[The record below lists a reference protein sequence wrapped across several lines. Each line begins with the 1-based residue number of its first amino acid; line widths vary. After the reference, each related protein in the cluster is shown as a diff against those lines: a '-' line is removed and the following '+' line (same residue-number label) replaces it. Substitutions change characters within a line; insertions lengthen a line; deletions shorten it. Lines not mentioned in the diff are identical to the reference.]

1 MKKFL
6 WAILFLAP
14 LAANAEESAL
24 DQLKQSP
31 AAICKDHAQPDQC
44 KVAVQAT
51 MLAVY
56 NITSLD
62 AGCESSSDE
71 VKAKMNNELKAQCAA
86 AKEIS
91 DYLKS
96 QNR

>member
-6 WAILFLAP
+6 LALALLAP
-14 LAANAEESAL
+14 LAATAKESVL
-24 DQLKQSP
+24 DHLKQSP
-31 AAICKDHAQPDQC
+31 SVICKDHAQPSQC

-56 NITSLD
+56 NFTSLD

-71 VKAKMNNELKAQCAA
+71 VKARMNNELKAQCAA

-91 DYLKS
+91 DYFKS
-96 QNR
+96 QNQ

>member
-6 WAILFLAP
+6 LALALLTP
-14 LAANAEESAL
+14 LAATAKESVL
-24 DQLKQSP
+24 DHLKQSSSV
-31 AAICKDHAQPDQC
+31 ICKDHAQPSQC

-56 NITSLD
+56 NFTSLD

-71 VKAKMNNELKAQCAA
+71 VKARMNNELKAQCAA

-91 DYLKS
+91 DYFKS
-96 QNR
+96 QNQ

>member
-1 MKKFL
+1 MEK
-6 WAILFLAP
+6 ILLAMALLFP
-14 LAANAEESAL
+14 LAATAEESAL
-24 DQLKQSP
+24 DQLKKSP
-31 AAICKDHAQPDQC
+31 SVICKDHAQPDQC
-44 KVAVQAT
+44 IVAVQAT

-62 AGCESSSDE
+62 TSCEGSSDE
-71 VKAKMNNELKAQCAA
+71 VKAKMNSDLKAQCAA
-86 AKEIS
+86 AKEIA

>member
-6 WAILFLAP
+6 WAILFLTP

-24 DQLKQSP
+24 GQLKQSP

-62 AGCESSSDE
+62 AGCESSSEE

>member
-1 MKKFL
+1 MRKL
-6 WAILFLAP
+6 LLAMVLLAP
-14 LAANAEESAL
+14 LSATAKESVL
-24 DQLKQSP
+24 DHLKQSSSV
-31 AAICKDHAQPDQC
+31 ICKDHPQPSQC

-56 NITSLD
+56 NFTSLD

-86 AKEIS
+86 AKEVS
-91 DYLKS
+91 DYFKS
-96 QNR
+96 QNQ

>member
-1 MKKFL
+1 
-6 WAILFLAP
+6 
-14 LAANAEESAL
+14 
-24 DQLKQSP
+24 
-31 AAICKDHAQPDQC
+31 
-44 KVAVQAT
+44 

>member
-1 MKKFL
+1 MKKL
-6 WAILFLAP
+6 LLAMVLLPP
-14 LAANAEESAL
+14 LAANAAESAL

-31 AAICKDHAQPDQC
+31 SAICKDHAQPDQC
-44 KVAVQAT
+44 MVAVQAT

-62 AGCESSSDE
+62 ASCEGSSDE
-71 VKAKMNNELKAQCAA
+71 VKAKMNAELKAQCAT

-91 DYLKS
+91 DYLKN
-96 QNR
+96 QTR

>member
-6 WAILFLAP
+6 WAILFLTP
-14 LAANAEESAL
+14 LAANAEQSAL

-56 NITSLD
+56 NITSLN
-62 AGCESSSDE
+62 ASCEGSSDE
-71 VKAKMNNELKAQCAA
+71 VKAKMNADLKAQCAA

-91 DYLKS
+91 DYLKN
-96 QNR
+96 QTR